1 MLQQCYCD
9 IIIHTMHNTKALFQ
23 PKRCPGP
30 LLRHESGRGPLDAPV
45 ALPVEV
51 SVPAPR
57 GGAAAPALEVHLL
70 KALTAVVST
79 AGVGIRLLPLPPNCG
94 QMRVRKSYR

>member
-1 MLQQCYCD
+1 MLQQRFCD
-9 IIIHTMHNTKALFQ
+9 IIIHTIHHTEALFQ

-45 ALPVEV
+45 VLPVEAP
-51 SVPAPR
+51 VPALR

-70 KALTAVVST
+70 TALTAVVST
-79 AGVGIRLLPLPPNCG
+79 GGVGIRLLPLPPNCG
-94 QMRVRKSYR
+94 QIRERKSYR